1 MTARKRMSPSFDHNG
16 GYMGIKLANNAVSR
30 LAVPKA
36 RNWEVQVNGTARIE
50 QITLATSPR
59 ELNTV

>member
-1 MTARKRMSPSFDHNG
+1 
-16 GYMGIKLANNAVSR
+16 MGIKLANNAVSR